1 MLAVASHDIG
11 QYVKHY
17 ERGKKYVLL
26 LGSACARDDC
36 LRWFWTR
43 ILTDLGGKT
52 RVMELMSHGNPDVRY
67 QALISVQR
75 LVSHPWAAV

>member
-17 ERGKKYVLL
+17 ERGKKFVVASLAHCDWLTTAYRV
-26 LGSACARDDC
+26 
-36 LRWFWTR
+36 
-43 ILTDLGGKT
+43 LTDLGGKT
-52 RVMELMSHGNPDVRY
+52 RVMELMSHASADVRY

-75 LVSHPWAAV
+75 LVSQPWATV